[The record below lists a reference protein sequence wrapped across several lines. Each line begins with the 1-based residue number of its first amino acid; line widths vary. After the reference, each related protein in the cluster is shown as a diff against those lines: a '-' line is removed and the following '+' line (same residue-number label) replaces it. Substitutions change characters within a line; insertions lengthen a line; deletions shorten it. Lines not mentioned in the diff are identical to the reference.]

1 MKQDLDKL
9 IEETAKRYDVK
20 LIDKTNSPIIV
31 GLLNWG
37 HYKSIKSIEED
48 LEKLQQKGATH
59 IYFIES
65 DEDELD
71 IVGYRENQ

>member
-9 IEETAKRYDVK
+9 IEETAKRYDIK
-20 LIDKTNSPIIV
+20 LIDKTNAPIKV
-31 GLLNWG
+31 GLLNWK
-37 HYKSIKSIEED
+37 HFKSIESIKED

-59 IYFIES
+59 IYFIGS